1 MYFVAAYAIRL
12 LLMLRG
18 LGLNIICF
26 GCWFGIGTMSIG
38 LGLRL
43 LRFVG
48 AGPFVFG
55 LAVSAVGVRRNL

>member
-1 MYFVAAYAIRL
+1 
-12 LLMLRG
+12 MLRG